1 MKYLWMALSA
11 LFVPMFL
18 SAQDADYMKLRSS
31 ILPEERDNVDAAEV
45 EESEIDVGEMNK
57 KLLQKEEELTLCIIQ
72 QDKEMREVKQRL
84 LLPEHS
90 FQTR

>member
-1 MKYLWMALSA
+1 MALSA